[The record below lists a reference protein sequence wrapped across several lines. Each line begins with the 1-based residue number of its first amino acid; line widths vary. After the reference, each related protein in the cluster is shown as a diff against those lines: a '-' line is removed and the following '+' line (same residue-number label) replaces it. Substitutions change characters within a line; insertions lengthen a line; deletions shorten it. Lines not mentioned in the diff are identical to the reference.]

1 MTLGLGWVYW
11 SNAMD
16 WPWGFEGIALW
27 SKILLCEARYC
38 FMKQGICETRYYF
51 VTRGIAL
58 WSTILLCGAR
68 YCFVM
73 QGIAF
78 WRKLLLCDARYC
90 FLTQGIA
97 LWHTVLLCD
106 ARYCF
111 LTRGIALWCKVLLF
125 DARYCFVTHGIALW
139 CKVLL
144 CDTRYC
150 FLTQGIALWH
160 KVLLCDTKYCFV
172 MQSIA
177 LWCKVLFCDAWYCF
191 VTQGIALQ
199 SVCFSG
205 CNRGVPEWVPA
216 VLHFPDVLWRCL
228 HFCHPCQH
236 PEPGNLCHG
245 CVCAYV
251 CLSVMFLL
259 VSAQWSEDSRCAS
272 CSKVTLNRVCTLTNI
287 PAWFPFC
294 SAIADV
300 FVGVCVCVGMCLCA
314 RVCMRMGIAL
324 CVHFIHTMFQDTF
337 VVTLLLVKSADML

>member
-1 MTLGLGWVYW
+1 MQWNDPEDLKV
-11 SNAMD
+11 
-16 WPWGFEGIALW
+16 
-27 SKILLCEARYC
+27 LLYEARYC
-38 FMKQGICETRYYF
+38 FVKQGI
-51 VTRGIAL
+51 VL
-58 WSTILLCGAR
+58 WHT
-68 YCFVM
+68 V
-73 QGIAF
+73 
-78 WRKLLLCDARYC
+78 LLCDARYC
-90 FLTQGIA
+90 FVTQGIAFWQKVLLCDARYRFLMQGIA

-106 ARYCF
+106 ARF
-111 LTRGIALWCKVLLF
+111 
-125 DARYCFVTHGIALW
+125 CFVTHGIAFW
-139 CKVLL
+139 C
-144 CDTRYC
+144 R
-150 FLTQGIALWH
+150 
-160 KVLLCDTKYCFV
+160 VLLCDTKYCFV

-177 LWCKVLFCDAWYCF
+177 LWCKVLLCDTWYCF

-272 CSKVTLNRVCTLTNI
+272 CSKVTLNRVCTLTNV

-300 FVGVCVCVGMCLCA
+300 FVGVCMCVWVCVCVHVCA
-314 RVCMRMGIAL
+314 CAWVLL
-324 CVHFIHTMFQDTF
+324 CVFTLYIQCFR
-337 VVTLLLVKSADML
+337 TLLWLLCCWWRVLICCKCFGFWMLYSKQSVLYAV